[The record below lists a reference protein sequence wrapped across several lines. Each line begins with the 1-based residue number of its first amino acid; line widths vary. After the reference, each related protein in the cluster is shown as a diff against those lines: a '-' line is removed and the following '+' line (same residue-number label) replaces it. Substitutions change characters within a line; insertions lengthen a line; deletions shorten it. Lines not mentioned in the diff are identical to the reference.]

1 MDMSGMD
8 MGSMSMDMGSMSM
21 GAGIPSLD
29 YLTRVYWAAVGAVI
43 AAFFLANVY
52 TKLLCWQR

>member
-1 MDMSGMD
+1 MD